1 MNSKDSNIQSNLI
14 FIIGG
19 LKEHKSQNKV
29 LFNKYGITHILRQ
42 IDDYKEYPP
51 TIELKQL
58 CKEFGID
65 KFICDEVK
73 WTAATRRMVNRMLKE
88 KKHSDT
94 VQIEHVS
101 GGIKGVVEKDEVMS
115 FLSAKN
121 NTTFIINKLIS
132 SMGGLHLENKVKVFL
147 GYLLINMVFDDMLP
161 LLAMTKKEDIVVKK
175 KVVEGD
181 KTTYVEDKKTINF
194 NLNKLHPCVVKNV
207 LTRTITA

>member
-73 WTAATRRMVNRMLKE
+73 WTAYTRRMVNRMLKE

-101 GGIKGVVEKDEVMS
+101 GGIKGVVEKLIIENWVDDLEENLILIKQILDES
-115 FLSAKN
+115 SKCCYKLKIANKD
-121 NTTFIINKLIS
+121 INAQT
-132 SMGGLHLENKVKVFL
+132 N
-147 GYLLINMVFDDMLP
+147 FDYI
-161 LLAMTKKEDIVVKK
+161 K
-175 KVVEGD
+175 
-181 KTTYVEDKKTINF
+181 F
-194 NLNKLHPCVVKNV
+194 N
-207 LTRTITA
+207 